1 MQTLFVWITVSLS
14 GMRERLSSEK
24 GQDLIEYALLGGLIA
39 AAVIAVVALGTMTNA
54 VTAMGDG
61 ISACIDFKKST
72 PCGPF

>member
-1 MQTLFVWITVSLS
+1 MQTVFSWIMVGLM
-14 GMRERLSSEK
+14 GLRERRDSES

-54 VTAMGDG
+54 VTAMGNG